1 MANTVPSPTVY
12 TPTVG
17 AVSAQVIPAN
27 LTRRG
32 LFVFNPG
39 NVVIW
44 ICPATNNAGMA
55 VPAVI
60 GGAGSIPIQPQ
71 QGLMLGDDG
80 STPPFTNA
88 LVAIASPG
96 GQPFTIWE
104 FYQ

>member
-1 MANTVPSPTVY
+1 MANTVPSPNVY

-17 AVSAQVIPAN
+17 AVSAQVIPQN

-32 LFVFNPG
+32 IFVFNPG

-44 ICPATNNAGMA
+44 VCPALTATGTPQA
-55 VPAVI
+55 AVI

-71 QGLMLGDDG
+71 QGLMLGDNG
-80 STPPFTNA
+80 STPPFTAA
-88 LVAIASPG
+88 LNAIASPG